1 MLARVQSYLLQ
12 GIDALA
18 CEVEVHVQESMEPK
32 TIVVGLPDTA
42 VKEATERVR
51 AALANS
57 GYVLPTDKV
66 LVNLAPAD
74 VRKEGPVYDLPIAV
88 GLLVAQ
94 GVIRAP
100 RSGAQKGQVSE
111 EGLDLRATVVAGE
124 LALDGRVRPIR
135 GAIALASMARARGMK
150 TVIVPAE
157 NAREAAL
164 VPDLEVYGVRTLAE
178 VVGLVTGAIEMDPT
192 PRVDIVS
199 MLGTATAPVD
209 FAEVRGQESVKR
221 AIVVSAA
228 GGHNLLRLCA
238 SGRHGGGL
246 GNRRRVRPQPT
257 CLPMGGEYEP
267 PSPSFR
273 RPRGSAGAFWF
284 TARVFWPPGPW
295 SGGRAGGPASTAV
308 SDAEAGTRPARRAL
322 GLESK
327 SRGPNATSTGAIARS
342 ASSFSSSR
350 ELWLTNEAGL
360 NGFAV
365 EGVDQNSNAV
375 KFPRRWTREVSKRWC
390 CRQSEPGPIR
400 AGRVRSPRPARVCRP
415 AGRSSPW
422 RQCWCRQWEP
432 AGDATHRPPMTG
444 RRVTALTGLRSS
456 LFSFAAE
463 PLKAAAPRSPIRSEF

>member
-18 CEVEVHVQESMEPK
+18 CEVEVHVEEAAEPK

-57 GYVLPTDKV
+57 GYFFPADKV

-94 GVIRAP
+94 GVIRQSP
-100 RSGAQKGQVSE
+100 KKGQEDDGGV
-111 EGLDLRATVVAGE
+111 DLRGAVIAGE

-238 SGRHGGGL
+238 SGRDGGSV
-246 GNRRRVRPQPT
+246 GNRGHARPSADLFAKEHSALSSGFCGLHGFAVHARRLRVNP
-257 CLPMGGEYEP
+257 LPKPLIGTRKKLDRAQTTSSVDFTSARISSRCP
-267 PSPSFR
+267 IASQHSASPV
-273 RPRGSAGAFWF
+273 GNL
-284 TARVFWPPGPW
+284 
-295 SGGRAGGPASTAV
+295 TAV
-308 SDAEAGTRPARRAL
+308 
-322 GLESK
+322 
-327 SRGPNATSTGAIARS
+327 ARS
-342 ASSFSSSR
+342 AHSPSIDASGSGEERSIPV
-350 ELWLTNEAGL
+350 GPPG
-360 NGFAV
+360 NGETLGTVGAIDRRQV
-365 EGVDQNSNAV
+365 VDARCGVVD
-375 KFPRRWTREVSKRWC
+375 PRNQPS
-390 CRQSEPGPIR
+390 
-400 AGRVRSPRPARVCRP
+400 
-415 AGRSSPW
+415 
-422 RQCWCRQWEP
+422 
-432 AGDATHRPPMTG
+432 DATEGQSSYGCQKGHHRDL
-444 RRVTALTGLRSS
+444 A
-456 LFSFAAE
+456 SF
-463 PLKAAAPRSPIRSEF
+463 LDNVLM